1 MAVKFVY
8 VTIGC
13 ADEAEQLAAE
23 IINKQLA
30 ACANIISGMTS
41 VFKWNGK
48 IQTSSETIILFK
60 TTKACTESLINRIK
74 ISLCI
79 KTGLQVKLKKTNL
92 KKM

>member
-30 ACANIISGMTS
+30 ACANIIPGMTS

-74 ISLCI
+74 ELHSFECPCI
-79 KTGLQVKLKKTNL
+79 ATLPVEGGEF
-92 KKM
+92 